1 MPDDPQVGNGKNK
14 KHKDRHRKSDDRSDA
29 PAAQGGWHNGKF
41 EFPLSK
47 PILAYGDEVKKII
60 LREPTGEDH
69 ITVGNPVKVNMLV
82 EPVDINFNDR
92 LMAEMIARLASI
104 PLSSVAQMT
113 PKEISALSWIIAPFF
128 LPA

>member
-14 KHKDRHRKSDDRSDA
+14 KHKDRHRKADNQDA
-29 PAAQGGWHNGKF
+29 SAQDTGGWHGGKF
-41 EFPLSK
+41 VFPLSK
-47 PILAYGDEVKKII
+47 PITAYGDKIEKI
-60 LREPTGEDH
+60 TLREPTGEDH

-104 PLSSVAQMT
+104 PLSSVSQMT